1 MNESETVAD
10 QAVSTD
16 QPTQQPADPAVELQP
31 VPGGKVFVDEAPPVV
46 GPVNLEAPP
55 PMRRYKAH
63 KIVQAAKIEA
73 CGPRGDTFTL
83 ALEFPAINVEVP
95 LSWAQRHEPHP
106 GGYFVVY
113 EDGYRSFSPAPAFED
128 GYRPL
133 EEETVSRF
141 ATAADVPANDPPP
154 PLRAA
159 RVDDVPVEP
168 ASREITT
175 HQVNEANRQI
185 GILVRDKQGPGGA
198 PSRYE
203 LWGFDITRNPSQ
215 QDWMEPTEQLTLLF
229 QNGPIADV
237 GVNGITHEAL
247 LAVVVDRME
256 CRQNGPFACPENE
269 RALAHLRA
277 ALEFMRMRTHRRSAA
292 GVEGTHSG
300 S

>member
-1 MNESETVAD
+1 MSENENGAE
-10 QAVSTD
+10 QAVATD
-16 QPTQQPADPAVELQP
+16 QPTQQPADPAAELQP

-46 GPVNLEAPP
+46 EPVNLEAPP

-133 EEETVSRF
+133 EEETVSRP

-159 RVDDVPVEP
+159 RVFGAWPGTTAP
-168 ASREITT
+168 RPREITT
-175 HQVNEANRQI
+175 HQVNPANQQI
-185 GILVRDKQGPGGA
+185 GILVRDEPAPGGA

-203 LWGFDITRNPSQ
+203 LWGFDITKNPSQ

-247 LAVVVDRME
+247 LAVVADRME
-256 CRQNGPFACPENE
+256 CWQNGPFACPENE

-277 ALEFMRMRTHRRSAA
+277 ALEFMRMREHRLTH
-292 GVEGTHSG
+292 GG

>member
-1 MNESETVAD
+1 MTESETVAD
-10 QAVSTD
+10 QAVSTEP
-16 QPTQQPADPAVELQP
+16 PTQQPADPAAELQP
-31 VPGGKVFVDEAPPVV
+31 VPGGKVFVDEAPP
-46 GPVNLEAPP
+46 
-55 PMRRYKAH
+55 PMRHYKAH

-83 ALEFPAINVEVP
+83 ALEFPVINVEVP

-133 EEETVSRF
+133 EEENASRP

-159 RVDDVPVEP
+159 RVDERPAGAP

-175 HQVNEANRQI
+175 HQVNPANCEI
-185 GILVRDKQGPGGA
+185 GILVRDQPGRGGA
-198 PSRYE
+198 SHRYE
-203 LWGFDITRNPSQ
+203 LFGFDITKNPSQ

-229 QNGPIADV
+229 QNGPIAEV

-247 LAVVVDRME
+247 LAVVADRME
-256 CRQNGPFACPENE
+256 CWQNGPAACQENE

-277 ALEFMRMRTHRRSAA
+277 ALDFMRMRTYRRTQA